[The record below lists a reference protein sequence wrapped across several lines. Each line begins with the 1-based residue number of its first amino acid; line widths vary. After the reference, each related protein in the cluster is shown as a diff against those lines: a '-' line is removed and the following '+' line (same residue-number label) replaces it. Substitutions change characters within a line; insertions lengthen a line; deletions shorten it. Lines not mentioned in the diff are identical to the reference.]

1 MRGFT
6 TIYAANFVTHGDR
19 KIFTLRLSFRA
30 SCPIKEK
37 TNNRKTGKLIAPTN
51 KISVAKERMR
61 IMASVPAAFP
71 RVASFFLAATLAV
84 TSFVRADDLTGMAQD
99 DPKDLY
105 PAPAPQTSYAP
116 NYNSG
121 FLPLPSWA
129 RGVVMPPLP
138 DVLKPMGKKVV
149 LTTPPVPA
157 PQTSTPPKAPATPI
171 VVVPRPAVVTP
182 APAPSP
188 ALIAVSP
195 FLDWIKAN
203 PQAAAEQARQQ
214 AGTYQ
219 AGGEVTAA
227 TPTGTLTTP
236 NVAPANGNAGSVVPP
251 PAPYWMPPLID
262 TATFGTGTTTGSSA
276 AIYSTPQR

>member
-1 MRGFT
+1 
-6 TIYAANFVTHGDR
+6 
-19 KIFTLRLSFRA
+19 
-30 SCPIKEK
+30 
-37 TNNRKTGKLIAPTN
+37 
-51 KISVAKERMR
+51 
-61 IMASVPAAFP
+61 MASVPAAFP
-71 RVASFFLAATLAV
+71 RVASFFLFAALAV
-84 TSFVRADDLTGMAQD
+84 TVRADDLTGMAQD

-105 PAPAPQTSYAP
+105 PAPALQTAYTP
-116 NYNSG
+116 NYNSS

-129 RGVVMPPLP
+129 RGVVLPPIP
-138 DVLKPMGKKVV
+138 AVLTPMGKQVV

-157 PQTSTPPKAPATPI
+157 SQTPATPKTPATPL
-171 VVVPRPAVVTP
+171 VLVPKPAVTP
-182 APAPSP
+182 APNP

-219 AGGEVTAA
+219 AGGDANA
-227 TPTGTLTTP
+227 TISTGTTTAP
-236 NVAPANGNAGSVVPP
+236 NGPPANGNAGPVVAP

-276 AIYSTPQR
+276 AIYTTPQR

>member
-1 MRGFT
+1 
-6 TIYAANFVTHGDR
+6 
-19 KIFTLRLSFRA
+19 
-30 SCPIKEK
+30 
-37 TNNRKTGKLIAPTN
+37 
-51 KISVAKERMR
+51 
-61 IMASVPAAFP
+61 MASVPAAFP
-71 RVASFFLAATLAV
+71 RVASFFFLVTLTV
-84 TSFVRADDLTGMAQD
+84 TRFVHADDLTGMAQD

-105 PAPAPQTSYAP
+105 PAPAPQSSYVP

-138 DVLKPMGKKVV
+138 DVLKPMGKKAV

-157 PQTSTPPKAPATPI
+157 PQPLAPPKDPATTTVTVGKPI
-171 VVVPRPAVVTP
+171 VVTPTP
-182 APAPSP
+182 APAPAPNP

-214 AGTYQ
+214 ASSYQ
-219 AGGEVTAA
+219 AVGDANAA
-227 TPTGTLTTP
+227 ASTGTTTVP
-236 NVAPANGNAGSVVPP
+236 NPAPANGGNAPVVAP

-276 AIYSTPQR
+276 AIYTTPQR